1 MEPILKALGVRIRE
15 LRSKKGWSQEAFADA
30 CGINRSHMGQ
40 VERGETNMTF
50 ATLYFI
56 TQKLE
61 TTIASLFQG
70 IG

>member
-1 MEPILKALGVRIRE
+1 MDPMLKALGVRIRE
-15 LRSKKGWSQEAFADA
+15 LRSKRGWSQEAFADA

-40 VERGETNMTF
+40 VERGETNLTF

-56 TQKLE
+56 AMKLD
-61 TTIASLFQG
+61 TTIAALFQG